1 MYWGL
6 APRPVSPS
14 RPLTEDEE
22 KSEAGGTVI
31 RLRLRRYR
39 RAERDVTEQVACY
52 VDQGK
57 VGTAD
62 RFIDALEKAFR
73 RLSPMPELGPV
84 ISALN
89 Q

>member
-1 MYWGL
+1 M
-6 APRPVSPS
+6 R
-14 RPLTEDEE
+14 
-22 KSEAGGTVI
+22 

-39 RAERDVTEQVACY
+39 RAERDVAEQVAYY

-57 VGTAD
+57 VGTAG

-73 RLSPMPELGPV
+73 RLSQMPEIGRV

-89 Q
+89 H